1 MSQETL
7 TTPDNPTADAPPRVG
22 DARDLNTPTHDLRA
36 QTFQE
41 RTQTA
46 AATKR
51 VQSSANVASTSYA
64 RSIAVGVANAAAPS
78 VVTSNNLILSA
89 LPASEFDVLATHL
102 IRVNLA
108 QGETLYEVGE
118 EIVNAYFP
126 LDAVVSSL
134 SMMKDGDSLE
144 VGVIGNEG
152 VVGLSIIFGA
162 ERAPLRT
169 IVQVAGRA
177 LRLDARML
185 RAAFMRGGAMQK
197 LLLRYTNANIMQISQ
212 AVACNRLHHIEQRLA
227 CWLLALHD
235 RAQRDDLNVTHEF
248 IARMLGVRRAGIT
261 DALGLLNDAG
271 MISLARGRIAVTD
284 RLALETAACECYRA
298 VKEEFEN
305 LYR

>member
-7 TTPDNPTADAPPRVG
+7 TSPDTLTSDAAPRG
-22 DARDLNTPTHDLRA
+22 LDARDRHTPTRDSRT

-46 AATKR
+46 AAPA
-51 VQSSANVASTSYA
+51 QSSSNLASTSYA
-64 RSIAVGVANAAAPS
+64 RSATLGIVNVAVPS
-78 VVTSNNLILSA
+78 AVTSKSLILSA
-89 LPASEFDVLATHL
+89 LPAAEFDALATHL
-102 IRVNLA
+102 IRVNLSH
-108 QGETLYEVGE
+108 GETLYEAGE
-118 EIVNAYFP
+118 EINYAYFP
-126 LDAVVSSL
+126 LDAVVSSVNL
-134 SMMKDGDSLE
+134 MKDGDSLE
-144 VGVIGNEG
+144 VAVIGNEG

-162 ERAPLRT
+162 ERAPVRA

-177 LRLDARML
+177 LRLDARVL

-197 LLLRYTNANIMQISQ
+197 LLLRYTNASIMQISQ

-235 RAQRDDLNVTHEF
+235 RAQRNDLNVTHEL

-284 RLALETAACECYRA
+284 RLALEAAACECYRA

-305 LYR
+305 LYQ